1 MKRTVFNEKVRVM
14 QRTRCGSWPL
24 ARTDRS
30 RRPQRPALASRFC
43 IPRTAL
49 GLAAA
54 LASMVALTA
63 AMLPLRGNLSVATT
77 ALILVVP
84 VVIGVVVGGFT
95 AGVLSV
101 VAGFLV
107 YDFFFIKPYL
117 TLWVGAP
124 QNWVALGVYVAV
136 MLPVAR
142 VVAGMNTARAR
153 ELRQGRELRQLFELS
168 DLLVEDKPLDV
179 LLSVIVTALADVFGA
194 RQVALFLP
202 VDGRLDLVS
211 SAGEPLTAAQLR
223 DVVPEPGSATRHSQE
238 RSDLFVLALT
248 AAGRPVG
255 LLALSAD
262 AAARHEREPLLLFAN
277 QIALAVERAQLREQ
291 ALRTRVNEEMARLA
305 ETLVAAVSHDLR
317 APLASIKASSSTL
330 ADAELDIGA
339 DAQRNLAA
347 LIDVQADRLAD
358 LVQNLLDMSRIQ
370 AGVLR
375 PRCTVTTLSELVSG
389 VLADPPP
396 AWQGHDV
403 RAELPEG
410 LPPIDADLVLMSRVL
425 ANLVENAVRHSPAD
439 APILIGAA
447 ARTPDAIELSVTDRG
462 PGVDPARR
470 DEIFDLF
477 ARRADDAG
485 AGLGLT
491 IAKTFVEAHGQRIWV
506 EDAPGGGARFCFT
519 LPVAAPITEEP
530 RLAASSH
537 H

>member
-1 MKRTVFNEKVRVM
+1 MKRT
-14 QRTRCGSWPL
+14 L
-24 ARTDRS
+24 
-30 RRPQRPALASRFC
+30 
-43 IPRTAL
+43 L

-54 LASMVALTA
+54 LASMAVLTG
-63 AMLPLRGNLSVATT
+63 AMLPLRGSLSVATT

-84 VVIGVVVGGFT
+84 VVIGVVVGGFG

-101 VAGFLV
+101 GAGFLV

-194 RQVALFLP
+194 RQAALFLP
-202 VDGRLDLVS
+202 ADGRLELVRS
-211 SAGEPLTAAQLR
+211 VGASLTASQLR
-223 DVVPEPGSATRHSQE
+223 DVLPAPGTPTAHSRE
-238 RSDLFVLALT
+238 RSGLLVLALT
-248 AAGRPVG
+248 ASGRPVG
-255 LLALSAD
+255 LLALSAE

-305 ETLVAAVSHDLR
+305 KTLVAAVAHDLR

-330 ADAELDIGA
+330 SDAELEIGP
-339 DAQRNLAA
+339 DSRQHLAA

-375 PRCTVTTLSELVSG
+375 PRCTVTTLST
-389 VLADPPP
+389 LARPRRLAPGL
-396 AWQGHDV
+396 ARER
-403 RAELPEG
+403 RA
-410 LPPIDADLVLMSRVL
+410 R
-425 ANLVENAVRHSPAD
+425 
-439 APILIGAA
+439 GAA
-447 ARTPDAIELSVTDRG
+447 GRTPAH
-462 PGVDPARR
+462 RR
-470 DEIFDLF
+470 
-477 ARRADDAG
+477 
-485 AGLGLT
+485 
-491 IAKTFVEAHGQRIWV
+491 
-506 EDAPGGGARFCFT
+506 
-519 LPVAAPITEEP
+519 
-530 RLAASSH
+530 
-537 H
+537 